1 MNIEKK
7 KVTGSAK
14 VSSIAKRAIAVALGI
29 TASVGMTACD
39 DIASATS
46 KDNSKKEPEPTCG
59 IVECGYE
66 PGHESKISS
75 TSQDQ
80 TQSSSSNVIDIP
92 KSYEHYSSSA
102 IKTLSSAAR
111 PISSSISAGVPHVYS
126 SSSTMLPSSSSAIP
140 IVEAGVIPPLQD
152 FSSSSIQQPVSSSS
166 NTQPNPTPSEFEVIK
181 TNPSNP
187 AIKDT
192 LIPQIHLC
200 KDPNNPGCLMESMV
214 TTLETDDIA

>member
-29 TASVGMTACD
+29 TASVSMTACD

-66 PGHESKISS
+66 PGHESELSS
-75 TSQDQ
+75 ASQDQ
-80 TQSSSSNVIDIP
+80 ALSSSSNVIDIP

-102 IKTLSSAAR
+102 IKALSSAAR
-111 PISSSISAGVPHVYS
+111 PRRRPG
-126 SSSTMLPSSSSAIP
+126 PS
-140 IVEAGVIPPLQD
+140 
-152 FSSSSIQQPVSSSS
+152 
-166 NTQPNPTPSEFEVIK
+166 
-181 TNPSNP
+181 
-187 AIKDT
+187 
-192 LIPQIHLC
+192 
-200 KDPNNPGCLMESMV
+200 GC
-214 TTLETDDIA
+214 